1 MCRVLLAPTRFSS
14 RLLSARLL
22 SHGIVIGHAQRLHT
36 CAVTHASSR
45 KRQNEAKDGRA
56 PNPRGHEPAHH
67 SGHAVVMPRGRR
79 RLQILHVLA
88 THSKS
93 ASRGNSTHLRPP
105 THTLHARE
113 PSLCRA
119 GPASSITCPTLTS
132 TRSDRSADSM
142 ALEEHG
148 GTTHRIAAEAA
159 RHSSDRRPSCL
170 QQTEPPSVVT
180 HSFKFTPA
188 PQRPFQNGRG
198 QIRPGAEQSIGAWHH
213 NTDPACT
220 ACTAAPCTYPSSL
233 REPWCF
239 LSHHVG
245 LTASIVDFSFFFHSR
260 MKATTAL
267 LARANQLI
275 AFRHGRLNAG
285 ACEIPLYDSDLLA
298 HRAPARPAPRARA
311 RRTMRPVAA
320 RDAERCAL
328 SPREAPSGAYQIG
341 LTGCL
346 DAGMCVCER
355 ACARLCDAE
364 ER

>member
-1 MCRVLLAPTRFSS
+1 VCRVLLAPTRFSS

-132 TRSDRSADSM
+132 TRSDMSADSM

-180 HSFKFTPA
+180 HCFKFTPA

-198 QIRPGAEQSIGAWHH
+198 QIRPGCRAVYRSL
-213 NTDPACT
+213 
-220 ACTAAPCTYPSSL
+220 APQHRSSVYCMYCSSL
-233 REPWCF
+233 
-239 LSHHVG
+239 HVPQ
-245 LTASIVDFSFFFHSR
+245 FSQG
-260 MKATTAL
+260 AL
-267 LARANQLI
+267 VL
-275 AFRHGRLNAG
+275 H
-285 ACEIPLYDSDLLA
+285 
-298 HRAPARPAPRARA
+298 
-311 RRTMRPVAA
+311 V
-320 RDAERCAL
+320 
-328 SPREAPSGAYQIG
+328 SPRRSHSKYRRE
-341 LTGCL
+341 TGSFSSIF
-346 DAGMCVCER
+346 VFSS
-355 ACARLCDAE
+355 
-364 ER
+364 

>member
-1 MCRVLLAPTRFSS
+1 MSATDRTSISRDTQLQIHSRATAPISKRTRPDPAGSRAVYRSLAPQHRSS
-14 RLLSARLL
+14 
-22 SHGIVIGHAQRLHT
+22 VY
-36 CAVTHASSR
+36 CMYCSS
-45 KRQNEAKDGRA
+45 
-56 PNPRGHEPAHH
+56 
-67 SGHAVVMPRGRR
+67 
-79 RLQILHVLA
+79 LHVPQFSQGALVLPVSPRRSQ
-88 THSKS
+88 SKY
-93 ASRGNSTHLRPP
+93 
-105 THTLHARE
+105 
-113 PSLCRA
+113 
-119 GPASSITCPTLTS
+119 
-132 TRSDRSADSM
+132 
-142 ALEEHG
+142 
-148 GTTHRIAAEAA
+148 
-159 RHSSDRRPSCL
+159 RR
-170 QQTEPPSVVT
+170 
-180 HSFKFTPA
+180 
-188 PQRPFQNGRG
+188 
-198 QIRPGAEQSIGAWHH
+198 
-213 NTDPACT
+213 
-220 ACTAAPCTYPSSL
+220 
-233 REPWCF
+233 
-239 LSHHVG
+239 
-245 LTASIVDFSFFFHSR
+245 FFFFLPYR